1 MMALLGVGEKGGRRH
16 GLVRGGRLLET
27 SLGRMDPV
35 LCLFLLSPI
44 LLP

>member
-1 MMALLGVGEKGGRRH
+1 MIALLGVGKKGGSRH

-27 SLGRMDPV
+27 SLGRMGPV
-35 LCLFLLSPI
+35 LCLFLSPA